1 MSEEFKT
8 PYQNLTDININ
19 NLIVERNALI
29 QQNQNLNNILTEI
42 EEWLKEEIK
51 KLEINIQFERE
62 QAFLIQYHIYGH
74 CLDKITELKE
84 KYK

>member
-1 MSEEFKT
+1 MIFT
-8 PYQNLTDININ
+8 YIN
-19 NLIVERNALI
+19 NLEQENKQLKS
-29 QQNQNLNNILTEI
+29 ILTDL

-62 QAFLIQYHIYGH
+62 QAFLIQYHIYCH
-74 CLDKITELKE
+74 CIDKIQELKE